1 MQVAVGVIVEEKQ
14 CLVISMTIH
23 LLIVWSSFITVS
35 TVRVPVQGRIVVLDL
50 RGSSLLLLAKV

>member
-1 MQVAVGVIVEEKQ
+1 MQVAVGVIVQEKQ

-35 TVRVPVQGRIVVLDL
+35 TVRVTVLGRIVVLDL
-50 RGSSLLLLAKV
+50 KMK